1 MKILDQYIL
10 KRFLYNFFSSFFILI
25 VIFIFQGIWLFIDDL
40 AGKGLGIVIIA
51 KFIFYFIPTLID
63 KVLPL
68 TVLLSSILT
77 FGTFAENYEFAAMK
91 ASGISLQRGM
101 RSLIVFVLFLGVVT
115 FFFANNVIPKSEQK
129 MFNLRRNIAKVKPAA
144 AITEGVFSD
153 FEGTG
158 DGMNIKVD
166 KKYGE
171 QDRFLDNVIIH
182 RKTKQNVNNTVIKAT
197 SGELISSEESDIIQ
211 LVLKDGNYYE
221 DLVSKDPKEQ
231 RKHPFA
237 KADFETYAINIDISE
252 LNEQDL
258 EEDQNITTNKMKNVS
273 RLIKDIDSLR
283 ENNLEKVEAF
293 SKNIVNRMG
302 AFPIQPKKKK
312 PQQVEKTGLELI
324 QTEKNQKDRMKKDS
338 IKDIDALLDNLEEW
352 QRMQVM
358 KNAKNSVS
366 GIMSTVTAK
375 KDELQSR
382 YKFYNSHILSLHQKY
397 ALALSCIILFFVGAP
412 LGAII
417 RKGGLGLPMVIAII
431 LFLAYYFIGVFAG
444 NYAKEG
450 NIHPAIGAWLSTL
463 IMLPLGVSL
472 TKRATADKGL
482 FGFGHIF
489 DGIKSIFKRKSEE
502 ADEESPDNSD
512 EDLSDSKKDHE
523 ILISYSN
530 EKLID
535 IVQNYKQHGFDTSL
549 RGSAMAILKKRGIS
563 MDELRFKGMLTNQSY
578 ERAEVL
584 YESFNWNSKVAFYIY
599 LTAIIFIPISGFVLP
614 DSKIG
619 EDLFTL
625 IFNLL
630 ILGYFFYVIKSAI
643 QYSNIYK
650 LIKKE
655 GQFNPII
662 AFVLGAIIYFIFYF
676 YIRKSLK
683 EDMKLIR

>member
-221 DLVSKDPKEQ
+221 ELVSKDPKEQ

-258 EEDQNITTNKMKNVS
+258 EEDQNITTNKMKNVG

-302 AFPIQPKKKK
+302 AFPIQPKKK

-417 RKGGLGLPMVIAII
+417 RKGGLGLPMVIAIV
-431 LFLAYYFIGVFAG
+431 LFLTYYFIGVFAG

-482 FGFGHIF
+482 FGFGNVI
-489 DGIKSIFKRKSEE
+489 DSIKSIFRKKKKDSEE
-502 ADEESPDNSD
+502 
-512 EDLSDSKKDHE
+512 
-523 ILISYSN
+523 
-530 EKLID
+530 
-535 IVQNYKQHGFDTSL
+535 
-549 RGSAMAILKKRGIS
+549 
-563 MDELRFKGMLTNQSY
+563 
-578 ERAEVL
+578 
-584 YESFNWNSKVAFYIY
+584 
-599 LTAIIFIPISGFVLP
+599 
-614 DSKIG
+614 
-619 EDLFTL
+619 
-625 IFNLL
+625 
-630 ILGYFFYVIKSAI
+630 
-643 QYSNIYK
+643 
-650 LIKKE
+650 
-655 GQFNPII
+655 
-662 AFVLGAIIYFIFYF
+662 
-676 YIRKSLK
+676 
-683 EDMKLIR
+683 